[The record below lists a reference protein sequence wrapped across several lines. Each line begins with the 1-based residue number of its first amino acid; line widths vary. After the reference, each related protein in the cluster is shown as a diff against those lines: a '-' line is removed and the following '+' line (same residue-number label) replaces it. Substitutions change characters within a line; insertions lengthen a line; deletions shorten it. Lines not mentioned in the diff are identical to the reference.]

1 MNLFIYL
8 LKMNSKAKKT
18 IHTLPILNQP
28 NKLPSL
34 TPQYLNGNK
43 IKKDIVNKCAS
54 LFHGKKLKKHNK
66 NRKNNSLDMIA
77 KKFIQCVI
85 DERKN
90 KINLKSIIEKIK
102 VKKRRIYDVT
112 NVLEGIGLI
121 KKCTKN
127 EIQLNQDFYDLY
139 TNNFDNIIELN
150 EEKNNQKAYNNNNNG
165 KNNILRLNKIHNEI
179 NMIDILIKKTNDRL
193 INLQNSHKENKNN
206 NNNFNLFLI
215 NKDIYPLI
223 NDKNKNLG
231 LIGVKSKHGI
241 NNESII
247 IKEPINII
255 EQKKLDNDMGNLHY
269 NDEFL
274 NSSSFSNRLYIVS
287 RNDEPINLF
296 NIELKIK
303 KEIDKEKEKE
313 IENDNYIDLFNNNI
327 YINNNDINFGISKNN
342 NNTQNAEMKDSKESN
357 YSLIENMNNFNTL
370 KNYLNN
376 TDI

>member
-193 INLQNSHKENKNN
+193 INLQNS

-247 IKEPINII
+247 IKEPINIM

-313 IENDNYIDLFNNNI
+313 TENDNFIDLFNNNI